1 MLSTVQVGRVARWW
15 LSERWAFVDE
25 LSKTDV
31 GKLDTKAIRALAAER
46 SISVLDV
53 TLPARFS
60 TGPEERA

>member
-1 MLSTVQVGRVARWW
+1 MLSTGQIGRVARRW
-15 LSERWAFVDE
+15 LPERWAAAAE

-53 TLPARFS
+53 TLPAR
-60 TGPEERA
+60 